1 MKIAVFTGTRAEY
14 GLMRKLIRN
23 FETDKKF
30 NLFLLVSSTH
40 LEAEFGLSINEI
52 KNDGINSQ
60 ILIPIEINTNKK
72 KYMAIQTASTIKLLS
87 ETLDEINP
95 DYLVVLG
102 DRFETFGA
110 VITAHIMGIKIIHLH
125 GGETSLGAIDNK
137 IRHAISQL
145 STIHF
150 TSAEIHKKKVFDI
163 VGDAK
168 NIHNVGPLVIDGIL
182 NLEKISKKEFEKKT
196 GFIFSN
202 KNLLINFHPETLSV
216 DFGISS
222 LLNLLKELENYDHNI
237 LFTSPNA
244 DAGSDQI
251 KKTIDQFIKKNDK
264 RSFYIP
270 SLGQHLFL
278 NSLILFDCVLGNS
291 SSGIIEAPLLNSKVL
306 NIGNR
311 QKGRFRFGSV
321 YDVNGDRKSIS
332 KALKEIFSDKDSD
345 EFDLCKFK
353 KLYKNNSP
361 SNQIIN
367 ILNKTT
373 LN

>member
-110 VITAHIMGIKIIHLH
+110 VITAHIMGIKIIQLH

>member
-1 MKIAVFTGTRAEY
+1 M
-14 GLMRKLIRN
+14 
-23 FETDKKF
+23 
-30 NLFLLVSSTH
+30 
-40 LEAEFGLSINEI
+40 
-52 KNDGINSQ
+52 
-60 ILIPIEINTNKK
+60 
-72 KYMAIQTASTIKLLS
+72 
-87 ETLDEINP
+87 
-95 DYLVVLG
+95 
-102 DRFETFGA
+102 
-110 VITAHIMGIKIIHLH
+110 
-125 GGETSLGAIDNK
+125 
-137 IRHAISQL
+137 
-145 STIHF
+145 
-150 TSAEIHKKKVFDI
+150 
-163 VGDAK
+163 
-168 NIHNVGPLVIDGIL
+168 IDGIL

>member
-196 GFIFSN
+196 GFIYSN
-202 KNLLINFHPETLSV
+202 KNLLINFHTETLSV

>member
-14 GLMRKLIRN
+14 GLMRNLIRN
-23 FETDKKF
+23 FEKHERF
-30 NLFLLVSSTH
+30 HLYLLVSSTH
-40 LEAEFGLSINEI
+40 LNKEFGLSIKEI

-60 ILIPIEINTNKK
+60 ILLPIEINTNKK
-72 KYMAIQTASTIKLLS
+72 KDMAIQTASTIKLLS
-87 ETLDEINP
+87 ETLYEINP

-125 GGETSLGAIDNK
+125 GGETTLGAIDNK
-137 IRHAISQL
+137 MRHAISQL

-150 TSAEIHKKKVFDI
+150 TSAEKHKKKVFDI
-163 VGDAK
+163 VGDSD
-168 NIHNVGPLVIDGIL
+168 NIYNVGPLAIDGIL

-202 KNLLINFHPETLSV
+202 KNLLINFHPETLSE

-251 KKTIDQFIKKNDK
+251 KKIIYQFIKNNNK

-270 SLGQHLFL
+270 SLGQDLFL

-291 SSGIIEAPLLNSKVL
+291 SSGIIEAPLFNTKVL

-321 YDVNGDRKSIS
+321 YDVNGDRESIA
-332 KALKEIFSDKDSD
+332 KGLNKIFSDKNVDQ
-345 EFDLCKFK
+345 FDLSKFK

-361 SNQIIN
+361 SNQIMN
-367 ILNKTT
+367 ILNKIIF
-373 LN
+373 N

>member
-110 VITAHIMGIKIIHLH
+110 VITADIMGIKIIHLH

-182 NLEKISKKEFEKKT
+182 N
-196 GFIFSN
+196 
-202 KNLLINFHPETLSV
+202 
-216 DFGISS
+216 
-222 LLNLLKELENYDHNI
+222 
-237 LFTSPNA
+237 
-244 DAGSDQI
+244 
-251 KKTIDQFIKKNDK
+251 
-264 RSFYIP
+264 
-270 SLGQHLFL
+270 
-278 NSLILFDCVLGNS
+278 
-291 SSGIIEAPLLNSKVL
+291 
-306 NIGNR
+306 
-311 QKGRFRFGSV
+311 
-321 YDVNGDRKSIS
+321 
-332 KALKEIFSDKDSD
+332 
-345 EFDLCKFK
+345 
-353 KLYKNNSP
+353 
-361 SNQIIN
+361 
-367 ILNKTT
+367 
-373 LN
+373 